1 MFRYKKTS
9 FHEMTGI
16 SRALHIGGMV
26 LAGIT
31 FACVMAFVFGLVVQW
46 IWNWLMPGLFGLS
59 EISYW
64 QAFGM
69 IILGR
74 IIFGGIG
81 HNNHS
86 HSRKKYEQADR
97 GRETGKTFR
106 GDAEGLSDYYTRFWD
121 EEGREA
127 FENYLKNMEEK

>member
-16 SRALHIGGMV
+16 SRALHIAGMV

-46 IWNWLMPGLFGLS
+46 IWNWLMPGLFGLG

-81 HNNHS
+81 HHD
-86 HSRKKYEQADR
+86 HGHGTRKSDPSVRRHEP
-97 GRETGKTFR
+97 FR
-106 GDAEGLSDYYTRFWD
+106 FPGEKGDISEYYSRFWD

-127 FENYLKNMEEK
+127 FENYVKNMKEK